1 MGGSAKN
8 FKQIT
13 KILCEKV
20 EHISCQDPRINYGL
34 MRSGDVES
42 NPGPVVVITDDDD
55 KPPLDDQ
62 VSKSA
67 PLDDQV
73 SKLARFEIIIIYCYF
88 HQKILPQMLP
98 TNIIS
103 KYKSQNGKLSPE
115 EILRKLESNDPST
128 IQAVA

>member
-8 FKQIT
+8 FKQVT

-42 NPGPVVVITDDDD
+42 NPGPVVVITDEDD
-55 KPPLDDQ
+55 KP
-62 VSKSA
+62 

-115 EILRKLESNDPST
+115 EILKKLESNDPST